1 MLMELEI
8 SLPDIPSTSSLML
21 DLELEEA
28 AVAVLFEEL
37 GDFRLATPS
46 NFQSRLRLQRVGES
60 VRVAGEVKVDLVFE
74 CGRCL
79 SDRIFEVEANLEYLV
94 MPRAA
99 YEATYGTHS
108 SPHAGDEDDD
118 GVQLKPSD
126 LDVSFFEGETLDLR
140 PYLRESVLLET
151 PSYATCELVGL
162 DEECDKAYEA
172 LQRDAFKDHDES
184 KIADPRWAPLLALQ
198 QGDKNK
204 KN

>member
-1 MLMELEI
+1 MELEI
-8 SLPDIPSTSSLML
+8 SLTEIPSTSSLV
-21 DLELEEA
+21 LELEPEA
-28 AVAVLFEEL
+28 KAVEELFEEL
-37 GDFRLATPS
+37 GDFRLADPS
-46 NFQSRLRLQRVGES
+46 SFQARLRLQRVGES

-79 SDRIFEVEANLEYLV
+79 SERIFKVKANLEYLV

-99 YEATYGTHS
+99 YEATYGAHS
-108 SPHAGDEDDD
+108 SPHAKDEDDD
-118 GVQLKPSD
+118 GVQLKASD
-126 LDVSFFEGETLDLR
+126 LDVSFFEGEELDLR

-172 LQRDAFKDHDES
+172 LQREAFKDHEES

-198 QGDKNK
+198 QGDKDK